1 MPISKIQKRSKKTKS
16 QKKTKIQ
23 KGRGYETFNGNETIL
38 KQLKKLIDDGNVLT
52 KVTLRLNGKIV
63 EIEKTSNSLID
74 YKMIS
79 QILALNQGFVANIAY
94 YEKKTNTNN
103 QTNA

>member
-1 MPISKIQKRSKKTKS
+1 MPISKRTKRTKRTKS

-23 KGRGYETFNGNETIL
+23 KGRGYDTHTGKDAIL
-38 KQLKKLIDDGNVLT
+38 RELKKLIDNGNELT
-52 KVTLRLNGKIV
+52 KVTLRLNNKIV

-79 QILALNQGFVANIAY
+79 QILDLNPNFVADIAY
-94 YEKKTNTNN
+94 YKKYNTTNE
-103 QTNA
+103 TNA